1 MRESSLDYHGKLYH
15 FGELI
20 WLQHAVDQLVHD
32 IRLTHTHTEQEILSE
47 ETIGT
52 EETVCESRRE
62 RLEGE

>member
-32 IRLTHTHTEQEILSE
+32 IRLTHTHTH
-47 ETIGT
+47 THRARD
-52 EETVCESRRE
+52 TVRGDHRHRGNSV
-62 RLEGE
+62 